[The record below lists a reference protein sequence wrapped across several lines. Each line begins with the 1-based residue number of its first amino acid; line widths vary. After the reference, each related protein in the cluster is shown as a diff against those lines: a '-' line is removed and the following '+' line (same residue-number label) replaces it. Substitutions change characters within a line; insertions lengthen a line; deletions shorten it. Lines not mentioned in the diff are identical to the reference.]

1 MNDERLRVQWRHL
14 INLIIKIE
22 GNIRRHGVIEGP
34 EYWILNGVFIKF
46 AGLASDD
53 IIEKFDLNK
62 EITKLDHN
70 GVLYD
75 VIAGF

>member
-1 MNDERLRVQWRHL
+1 MS
-14 INLIIKIE
+14 
-22 GNIRRHGVIEGP
+22 
-34 EYWILNGVFIKF
+34 ILNGVFIKF